1 MKIKF
6 LHIEK
11 SKIFYALV
19 LLLISSITFV
29 YAGSVWCSYYR
40 QGTISAY
47 SNWYQNQYCE
57 WLDFKVTM
65 DEITT
70 GRRLLC
76 TIEEKH
82 YSTGDLV
89 DTLWEGYLSQ
99 GYSSSTVQPNDSENN
114 IWVKL
119 TETDGYQTY
128 FKIKIEGYQFQK

>member
-99 GYSSSTVQPNDSENN
+99 GYSSSTVQPNDS
-114 IWVKL
+114 
-119 TETDGYQTY
+119 
-128 FKIKIEGYQFQK
+128 FQDKNRRISIPEITPPFFLQPELCIVTP